1 MKPVNKKHFMQKN
14 SFNLEIVLY
23 PILLISLLWVVYWG
37 EFYAPIDL
45 THFGIMP
52 RTLSGLGGV
61 FFSPLIHSTSDKF
74 HLINNS
80 FPIFILSAA
89 LLYYYRKIAFK
100 VFFLSWFFS
109 GVLTWII
116 AKNEGSF
123 HIGISS
129 IIYSLVCF
137 LFISGILAKQ
147 KQLQAVSLLIVF
159 IYGSLVWGVFPM
171 EEKVSWQGHLGGS
184 ITGIALAAYYY
195 EGIITHNEKEKI
207 DLLIND
213 KTKET
218 LCDLGKQYQN
228 NSSTGI
234 KYTYLKTKLD

>member
-1 MKPVNKKHFMQKN
+1 MLKN
-14 SFNLEIVLY
+14 SFNLEIILY

-37 EFYAPIDL
+37 EFYSPIDL
-45 THFGIMP
+45 IHFGIMP
-52 RTLSGLGGV
+52 RTLSGLSGV
-61 FFSPLIHSTSDKF
+61 FFSPLLHSTNDIF
-74 HLINNS
+74 HLINNT
-80 FPIFILSAA
+80 FPIFILSIA
-89 LLYYYRKIAFK
+89 LLYYYRKIAFQ
-100 VFFLSWFFS
+100 VFFLSWFLS
-109 GVLTWII
+109 GILTWMI

-137 LFISGILAKQ
+137 LFVSGVLGKQ

-195 EGIITHNEKEKI
+195 EGPINKKESEKI
-207 DLLIND
+207 ELSIED
-213 KTKET
+213 KTQVA
-218 LCDLGKQYQN
+218 LYDLGKQYQN
-228 NSSTGI
+228 NSSSVI
-234 KYTYLKTKLD
+234 KYTYTKTKLD

>member
-1 MKPVNKKHFMQKN
+1 MLKN
-14 SFNLEIVLY
+14 SFNLEIILY

-37 EFYAPIDL
+37 EFYSPIDL
-45 THFGIMP
+45 IHFGIMP
-52 RTLSGLGGV
+52 RSLSGLSGV
-61 FFSPLIHSTSDKF
+61 FFSPLLHSTNDIF
-74 HLINNS
+74 HLINNT
-80 FPIFILSAA
+80 FPIFILSVA
-89 LLYYYRKIAFK
+89 LLYYYRKIAFQ
-100 VFFLSWFFS
+100 VFFLSWFLS
-109 GVLTWII
+109 GTLTWMI

-137 LFISGILAKQ
+137 LFVSGVLGKQ

-195 EGIITHNEKEKI
+195 DGPINKKESEKI
-207 DLLIND
+207 ELSIEE
-213 KTKET
+213 KTQVA
-218 LCDLGKQYQN
+218 LSDLGEQYQN
-228 NSSTGI
+228 NSSSVI
-234 KYTYLKTKLD
+234 RYTYTKTKLD